1 MPRFL
6 VTYTPYPLVPA
17 VRTTRTPPIPHR
29 LRPASSPVLT
39 TGIIVT
45 RIASRSVGTIRPP
58 PVLTHRCP

>member
-29 LRPASSPVLT
+29 LRPASSPVL
-39 TGIIVT
+39 
-45 RIASRSVGTIRPP
+45 
-58 PVLTHRCP
+58 